1 MDTILI
7 ISDSRKR
14 LKVLSQKK
22 AGGEARKIV
31 AKLCRN
37 FKTALKEARKPGE
50 GVLIVDEQ
58 ASYFPALIISLS
70 RC

>member
-7 ISDSRKR
+7 ISDSQKR
-14 LKVLSQKK
+14 LKVLSQEK
-22 AGGEARKIV
+22 AGEARKIV

-37 FKTALKEARKPGE
+37 FKTALKEASKPGE